1 MFHSCIVYRG
11 FGNSIFGFALYR
23 PILISNND
31 IIRIMSAQDWAG
43 FILTLISI
51 IGAVGVV
58 GRWIVKK
65 YVEDILSELKP
76 NSGSSM
82 KDQVTRLEDKMDKMF
97 DMMISHLED
106 HSKK

>member
-1 MFHSCIVYRG
+1 
-11 FGNSIFGFALYR
+11 
-23 PILISNND
+23 
-31 IIRIMSAQDWAG
+31 MSAQDWAG
-43 FILTLISI
+43 FILTVISI
-51 IGAVGVV
+51 IGAVGLV

-97 DMMISHLED
+97 DMMMSHLQD
-106 HSKK
+106 HANK

>member
-1 MFHSCIVYRG
+1 
-11 FGNSIFGFALYR
+11 
-23 PILISNND
+23 
-31 IIRIMSAQDWAG
+31 MSAQDWAG
-43 FILTLISI
+43 FILTVISI

-82 KDQVTRLEDKMDKMF
+82 KDQVTRLESKVDKLYDA
-97 DMMISHLED
+97 ILIHLED
-106 HSKK
+106 HANK

>member
-1 MFHSCIVYRG
+1 MT
-11 FGNSIFGFALYR
+11 
-23 PILISNND
+23 
-31 IIRIMSAQDWAG
+31 AQDWAG
-43 FILTLISI
+43 FILTVLSI

-65 YVEDILSELKP
+65 YVEEIMSELRP

-82 KDQVTRLEDKMDKMF
+82 KDQVTRLEDKMDKLFDLMF
-97 DMMISHLED
+97 SHLED